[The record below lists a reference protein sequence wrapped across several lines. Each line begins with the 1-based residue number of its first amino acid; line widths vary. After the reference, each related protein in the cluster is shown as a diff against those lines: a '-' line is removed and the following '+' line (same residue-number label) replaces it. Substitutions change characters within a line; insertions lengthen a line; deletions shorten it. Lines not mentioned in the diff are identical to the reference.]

1 MLCDVVCAVA
11 YVVGCLLRPSRGG
24 TAKCAVG
31 GWVGASAAAEGA
43 GMSTC
48 AVVFGAS
55 TSVKVEAVLIPL
67 TERGRPLGAS
77 RASPCPLGWPVGV

>member
-1 MLCDVVCAVA
+1 
-11 YVVGCLLRPSRGG
+11 
-24 TAKCAVG
+24 
-31 GWVGASAAAEGA
+31 
-43 GMSTC
+43 MSTC

-77 RASPCPLGWPVGV
+77 RPVRALLAGPLEYKEHSEVLWDADRGSRECLPWLQ